1 MARVL
6 RRTAKVVLCAALAV
20 PGVIIVVAGAAML
33 GSPVIAQAAVRVA
46 RHDRPALGGGPA
58 RRRSAARRHGPAC
71 GRGAAGRDR
80 APDGGQDARHLRL
93 IFCPSGI
100 CSAPGI
106 GDIGGLLGFCN
117 AGSSGLIGDLNNI
130 CQPSVPAPKPAAC
143 GIDSLIQPPV
153 TGGKQPPTLYDSYGM
168 AGQSWAAYDMQCSD
182 MTSLIGNSVAG
193 MVFDASKALDRV
205 TITVY
210 QSAAGEGILSWLTN
224 AVNRLIT
231 SLGNA
236 IYFPFLAPVVILGAI
251 WLAWQGLIRKRATRT
266 IEGTIWM
273 VIACAAAI
281 WLIPRPADFTGL
293 GKTVS
298 NGITQTLNVAFAG
311 LPAPAGS
318 GRVPVGGPR
327 PAGERGELQL
337 HRRVRH
343 RGPERQ
349 RAVDRAGLQA
359 VAGRR
364 VRHHRLTPPPRV
376 PSPRWSTSTAASC
389 CGPRPSPP
397 TRIRPRP

>member
-1 MARVL
+1 MRDK
-6 RRTAKVVLCAALAV
+6 TA
-20 PGVIIVVAGAAML
+20 
-33 GSPVIAQAAVRVA
+33 
-46 RHDRPALGGGPA
+46 
-58 RRRSAARRHGPAC
+58 
-71 GRGAAGRDR
+71 
-80 APDGGQDARHLRL
+80 
-93 IFCPSGI
+93 PSGI

-130 CQPSVPAPKPAAC
+130 CQPSVPAPEPAAG
-143 GIDSLIQPPV
+143 GIDSLIRPPV
-153 TGGKQPPTLYDSYGM
+153 TGGKQPATLYDSYGM

-224 AVNRLIT
+224 SVDRLIT

-236 IYFPFLAPVVILGAI
+236 IYFPFLAPVVIIGAI

-281 WLIPRPADFTGL
+281 WLIGRPADFTGL

-298 NGITQTLNVAFAG
+298 NGITQTLNVAFSG
-311 LPAPAGS
+311 LPAPAAS
-318 GRVPVGGPR
+318 NCVPVAGP
-327 PAGERGELQL
+327 
-337 HRRVRH
+337 
-343 RGPERQ
+343 
-349 RAVDRAGLQA
+349 
-359 VAGRR
+359 
-364 VRHHRLTPPPRV
+364 
-376 PSPRWSTSTAASC
+376 
-389 CGPRPSPP
+389 
-397 TRIRPRP
+397 

>member
-1 MARVL
+1 MATVRSRAAQVA
-6 RRTAKVVLCAALAV
+6 RSALAL
-20 PGVIIVVAGAAML
+20 PGVLIAVVVAGLL
-33 GSPVIAQAAVRVA
+33 GSPAIAQAAV
-46 RHDRPALGGGPA
+46 
-58 RRRSAARRHGPAC
+58 
-71 GRGAAGRDR
+71 GAAGTP
-80 APDGGQDARHLRL
+80 AVSAQHAQHAQHAVSAQPASPAQDGAAAQPATQAAASTTSDKTA
-93 IFCPSGI
+93 PSGI

-130 CQPSVPAPKPAAC
+130 CQPSVPAPEPAAG
-143 GIDSLIQPPV
+143 GIDSLIRPPV
-153 TGGKQPPTLYDSYGM
+153 TGANQPATLYDSYGM

-224 AVNRLIT
+224 SVDRLIT

-236 IYFPFLAPVVILGAI
+236 IYFPFLAPVVIIGAI

-281 WLIPRPADFTGL
+281 WLIG
-293 GKTVS
+293 
-298 NGITQTLNVAFAG
+298 AG
-311 LPAPAGS
+311 
-318 GRVPVGGPR
+318 R
-327 PAGERGELQL
+327 L
-337 HRRVRH
+337 HRPGQDRVQRDH
-343 RGPERQ
+343 PDAERRVF
-349 RAVDRAGLQA
+349 RASCPGCEQLRPRAG
-359 VAGRR
+359 
-364 VRHHRLTPPPRV
+364 P
-376 PSPRWSTSTAASC
+376 
-389 CGPRPSPP
+389 
-397 TRIRPRP
+397 